1 MMDGNMT
8 ENQYSHA
15 SLSGMFSEDYLLGVQ
30 ANLRD
35 ATGISFYFIDYK
47 GTPVTDHDNKE
58 LFCSTKAKQDE
69 FYQSCQLSYAM
80 AAATSAIQGIPYIFN
95 CPEGLLNIAVPII
108 VKNQYMGALIGG
120 PILSEEG
127 VSGDF
132 DTIPGE
138 GISIDYNE
146 DVLPKYGKDRLEGIG
161 QLVYRFVCEMGEK
174 QSYHMDCLK
183 YEHNVTHYDALRKRA
198 QELTDRVEEL
208 VFRNLRMKMPTQ
220 LFLNLMTCLSN
231 IAILE
236 KAEKTETLISEF
248 SYILRQYLLES
259 SDRVS
264 AEKEL
269 GLTEQYL
276 RILEDQFDHAFD
288 YRVNCQPMMESQL
301 LPAWCMIP
309 YVIYM
314 VDAYLESRN
323 TGGHFF
329 IDVEQNGAMCRISMQ
344 MDAAGDS
351 RKSRLGVISDRA
363 SILDL
368 IDDTEKR
375 FRHEY
380 GDNYYI
386 SAGVERTILEI
397 PVGS

>member
-1 MMDGNMT
+1 MMDGNMA

-15 SLSGMFSEDYLLGVQ
+15 SLSGMFPEDYLIGIQ

-80 AAATSAIQGIPYIFN
+80 AAATSAIQSIPYIFN
-95 CPEGLLNIAVPII
+95 CPPGMLNIAVPII

-120 PILSEEG
+120 PILCENGDGE
-127 VSGDF
+127 DF

-138 GISIDYNE
+138 ISHFDYDE
-146 DVLPKYGKDRLEGIG
+146 KALPRYGKNRIEGIG
-161 QLVYRFVCEMGEK
+161 QLVYSLISEIGEK

-183 YEHNVTHYDALRKRA
+183 YEHNVTHYDALRKRT
-198 QELTDRVEEL
+198 QELSERVEDMVL
-208 VFRNLRMKMPTQ
+208 LNLRMKMPTQ

-236 KAEKTETLISEF
+236 KAEKTESLISDF

-259 SDRVS
+259 SDRVP
-264 AEKEL
+264 AEQEL
-269 GLTEQYL
+269 KLLQQYL
-276 RILEDQFDHAFD
+276 NILEDQFDHVFD
-288 YRVNCQPMMESQL
+288 YRINCQPMMESQL
-301 LPAWCMIP
+301 LPSWCMIP

-329 IDVEQNGAMCRISMQ
+329 VDVEQNGAMCRISMQ
-344 MDAAGDS
+344 MEATGDS
-351 RKSRLGVISDRA
+351 RKSRLGVISDRS
-363 SILDL
+363 SILGM
-368 IDDTEKR
+368 IEDTEKR
-375 FRHEY
+375 FRYEY

-386 SAGVERTILEI
+386 NTGLNRTILEV